1 MSSSIAQTYSLFPT
15 TPSSPNAFSMFS
27 AAQSPRETHMMYE
40 DLRQALR
47 PTSSAN
53 NNNQQRQ
60 RQRTSSGSSLKS
72 GLKKIFGGM

>member
-27 AAQSPRETHMMYE
+27 SAQSPRETHMMYE

-47 PTSSAN
+47 PTSASN
-53 NNNQQRQ
+53 NNNQQ